1 MLHWRTT
8 FGEQSLDLDAWLR
21 LDIGKTG
28 LFKTQGEKQG
38 LHYFK
43 IRKDTSRYWLCI
55 DHHFAVAGY
64 TDKSVFPGEK
74 RWLHWENWL
83 PKVVKLALLACLGS
97 QMLRSTRNKL
107 IAVLYPR
114 GVIISCELIYFFFN
128 CS

>member
-1 MLHWRTT
+1 M
-8 FGEQSLDLDAWLR
+8 DAGLC
-21 LDIGKTG
+21 LGIGKTG

-38 LHYFK
+38 LHYCK
-43 IRKDTSRYWLCI
+43 IRKDTSRYRLCI

-64 TDKSVFPGEK
+64 TDKIVFPGEK

-83 PKVVKLALLACLGS
+83 PKVVTLALLACLGS

-114 GVIISCELIYFFFN
+114 GVYNQL
-128 CS
+128 